1 MNVIW
6 TDGSSGKSGKMGW
19 AAVGQLS
26 HLSEPV
32 RIYGNG
38 SGTNQMAEL
47 VAVIEAIRITP
58 DKEELLIITDSMYVI
73 RSATDWRKSWENCNY
88 VNWEGKPLSN
98 KALIMELHR
107 QVDRV
112 SVTFRH
118 VKGHT
123 GVEGNELADA
133 LAHLA
138 RKVAE
143 GRLDESHL
151 VGYNMVKS
159 YGHEDKENLNQDK
172 ERGSAEIAN
181 SHSSPRKEPWGQ
193 EEVRP
198 EERERQG
205 SEER

>member
-19 AAVGQLS
+19 AAVGQLK
-26 HLSEPV
+26 HLSDPV
-32 RIYGNG
+32 RIYGHG
-38 SGTNQMAEL
+38 AGTNQMAEL
-47 VAVIEAIRITP
+47 VAVIEAIRLTP

-73 RSATDWRKSWENCNY
+73 RSATEWRKTWESCNY

-98 KALIMELHR
+98 KALIIELHR

-112 SVTFRH
+112 SVTFQH

-138 RKVAE
+138 RRVAE
-143 GRLDESHL
+143 GRLNEGHL

-159 YGHEDKENLNQDK
+159 YGYQDKEDLNQDK
-172 ERGSAEIAN
+172 ERGSTETKD
-181 SHSSPRKEPWGQ
+181 SCSPSWKEPRGQ

-198 EERERQG
+198 EERERQV

>member
-19 AAVGQLS
+19 AAVGQLK
-26 HLSEPV
+26 HLSDPV
-32 RIYGNG
+32 RIYGHG
-38 SGTNQMAEL
+38 TGTNQMAEL
-47 VAVIEAIRITP
+47 VAVIEAIRLTP

-73 RSATDWRKSWENCNY
+73 NSATSWRRTWESCGY

-98 KALIMELHR
+98 KVLIEELHK
-107 QVDRV
+107 QTDRV
-112 SVTFRH
+112 SVRFQH

-138 RKVAE
+138 RKLAE
-143 GRLDESHL
+143 GALDKIHL
-151 VGYNMVKS
+151 LEYNMVKS
-159 YGHEDKENLNQDK
+159 YGHQEEDLDKDK
-172 ERGSAEIAN
+172 ERRLAETKAACT
-181 SHSSPRKEPWGQ
+181 SSGEEPRGQ

-198 EERERQG
+198 EEREV
-205 SEER
+205 